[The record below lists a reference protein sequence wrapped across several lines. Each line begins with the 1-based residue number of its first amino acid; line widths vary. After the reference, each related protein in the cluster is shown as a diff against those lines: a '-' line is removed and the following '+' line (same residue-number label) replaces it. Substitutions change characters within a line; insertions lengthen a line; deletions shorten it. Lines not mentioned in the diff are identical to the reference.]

1 MKRDHAVTLT
11 TSQALPLSLPLPL
24 LPSLS
29 PPKFATAHSATLSHP
44 QASSHAHP
52 NGLRRSS
59 NHGSSSDRGD
69 TPSLSP
75 PSETDERTVILNHD
89 GMDAMTMPQLT
100 SSLKHD
106 LNIDLHHQQHH
117 NSPYGIDQH
126 RASPFVSTSPY
137 LHDDLE
143 ALTQR
148 LAAPRAPALVSASTC
163 GSSVFDS
170 GQFDCYCALAGIALP
185 SLDKDA
191 DSAPSPFVLSAPPF
205 DLSDY
210 IHSDS
215 KASLEFA
222 SMPPMHDF
230 DLFHNMSSVPVSQ
243 PSSLQG
249 QVGAHNHAPSPFARH
264 AELDQSLQSPLGM
277 SPLDSPSEY
286 MSPYFASPH
295 DTHPFAS
302 PSMPADV
309 LFSPIIDPRGTAL
322 PPASQSLITAIV
334 PVPVEPTAS
343 PADDDSIAFSVK
355 HEKRAASRR
364 IKIEANADLDALLED
379 EEDEYVPT
387 MRSTRRAVNPR
398 KRKASGTAVIAASPS
413 AAALPEPTVREG
425 RRAKTDLLRHDEPIQ
440 KRNYVGASRT
450 SRKVLPRAI
459 ARSLPRNLLNA
470 VHPDANELPA
480 DVADA
485 VDKRRE
491 QNTRAARESRM
502 RKAQAQAALEQE
514 LVDLRQRVIDLETRL
529 ARYEGPTKTKRT
541 KL

>member
-1 MKRDHAVTLT
+1 MKRDHTVTLT
-11 TSQALPLSLPLPL
+11 TSQALPLSLPA

-29 PPKFATAHSATLSHP
+29 PPKFAPAHSAILSHP
-44 QASSHAHP
+44 QASSHAHL

-59 NHGSSSDRGD
+59 NNGSSSDRGD

-75 PSETDERTVILNHD
+75 PSETDESTVILNHD

-106 LNIDLHHQQHH
+106 LNIDHHHHQHH
-117 NSPYGIDQH
+117 NLLYGIDQH

-148 LAAPRAPALVSASTC
+148 PAAPRAPALDSASTC
-163 GSSVFDS
+163 GSSAFD
-170 GQFDCYCALAGIALP
+170 
-185 SLDKDA
+185 
-191 DSAPSPFVLSAPPF
+191 SAPPF

-243 PSSLQG
+243 PHYFKG
-249 QVGAHNHAPSPFARH
+249 QVGAHNHASSPFARH

-295 DTHPFAS
+295 DTQPIAS

-309 LFSPIIDPRGTAL
+309 LFSPIIDPRSTAF
-322 PPASQSLITAIV
+322 PPASQSPIAPIV
-334 PVPVEPTAS
+334 PLPVEPTAS
-343 PADDDSIAFSVK
+343 PTVDDSIASSVK
-355 HEKRAASRR
+355 HEKRAARR
-364 IKIEANADLDALLED
+364 IKIEANADPDALLED

-398 KRKASGTAVIAASPS
+398 KRKASGTAVTAASPS